1 MVACG
6 KMGSR
11 KSTCLYLDQGV
22 VETARQMGLNL
33 SRVSE
38 NALIRAIEKL
48 ADRRPETGLNSQAE
62 IEGRDRDSN
71 PGGETL
77 LSCVLDAFEFEYDRS
92 ESVDA
97 TVDGDTFLLEPWE
110 VPTKAQESDVTVY
123 GGPSGSAEP
132 FGHPWPIKNEFL
144 TILKNPTSFKML
156 LDRRHRPPFENFR
169 RAAALQNCYL
179 NLLMWLTH
187 FNHANSY
194 EEGCI

>member
-6 KMGSR
+6 KMGS
-11 KSTCLYLDQGV
+11 KVSTCLYIDRRVLEAAKRV
-22 VETARQMGLNL
+22 GLNV
-33 SRVSE
+33 SRVAE
-38 NALIRAIEKL
+38 NALVGAIARL
-48 ADRRPETGLNSQAE
+48 GGPEREAGLGHATSF
-62 IEGRDRDSN
+62 EGRDRDSN